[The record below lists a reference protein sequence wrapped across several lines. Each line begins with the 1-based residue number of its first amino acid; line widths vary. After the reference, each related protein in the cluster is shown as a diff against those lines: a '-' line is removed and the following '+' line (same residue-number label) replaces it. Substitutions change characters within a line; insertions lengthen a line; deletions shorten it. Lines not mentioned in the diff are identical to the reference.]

1 MICMNVKLDKF
12 ILSKLGTL
20 PKHPVE
26 FNRIL
31 TIYERYRILLYIL
44 YQYMNIVSHRK

>member
-1 MICMNVKLDKF
+1 MLCMNVKIDKF
-12 ILSKLGTL
+12 ILSKLGVL
-20 PKHPVE
+20 PKYPVE

-31 TIYERYRILLYIL
+31 TIYERYRILLYIV